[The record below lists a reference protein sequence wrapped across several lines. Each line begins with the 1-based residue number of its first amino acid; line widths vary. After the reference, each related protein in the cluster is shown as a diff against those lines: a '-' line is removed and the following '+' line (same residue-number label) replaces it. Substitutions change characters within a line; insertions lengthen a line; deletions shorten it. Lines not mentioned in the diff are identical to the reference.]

1 MKNAI
6 FIIGLV
12 LLSARAEA
20 FELLNINI
28 FDQLQGKW
36 TEDFRARR
44 TAAFG
49 DYVKSVNPDVVVFQ
63 EAIGELPGAQK
74 GGKDS
79 PDAETFKEAYP
90 HRRYVHEMTGADGAS
105 YGYWIGSKVAPRK
118 WIEGGFSFPGGVER
132 RVQGAIFDDVEGSC
146 LGIVSLHLS
155 YQNSKVRQTEAKWL
169 LNWVKAKQQECP
181 RWLVV
186 GDFNASEKDPEMK
199 LLFKGG
205 LGSLITE
212 LKPTIGAFNPI
223 RRIYG
228 ENIAS
233 KTIDWALGWNLDAEA
248 EVVLDSPWKG
258 EWISDHAAV
267 LVKVNP

>member
-1 MKNAI
+1 M
-6 FIIGLV
+6 
-12 LLSARAEA
+12 
-20 FELLNINI
+20 
-28 FDQLQGKW
+28 
-36 TEDFRARR
+36 
-44 TAAFG
+44 
-49 DYVKSVNPDVVVFQ
+49 
-63 EAIGELPGAQK
+63 
-74 GGKDS
+74 
-79 PDAETFKEAYP
+79 
-90 HRRYVHEMTGADGAS
+90 
-105 YGYWIGSKVAPRK
+105 
-118 WIEGGFSFPGGVER
+118 
-132 RVQGAIFDDVEGSC
+132 
-146 LGIVSLHLS
+146 SLHLS

-199 LLFKGG
+199 LLFKSG